1 MRKKKSIINFL
12 IYSLFFLTGFSIGII
27 LIWPGV
33 LNFEKR
39 KCFFK
44 IIKDGSDGRVSIGT
58 ILTLEPKSLLKIK
71 NAENKYTK
79 ILLIG
84 DQCFRE

>member
-12 IYSLFFLTGFSIGII
+12 IYGFYFFTGLSIGII

-33 LNFEKR
+33 LNSKKR
-39 KCFFK
+39 NCFFK
-44 IIKDGSDGRVSIGT
+44 IIKDGSDGKVSFGT
-58 ILTLEPKSLLKIK
+58 ILTLEPKSLLKIR

>member
-12 IYSLFFLTGFSIGII
+12 IYGLYFFIGFSIGII
-27 LIWPGV
+27 LVWPGV

-44 IIKDGSDGRVSIGT
+44 IIKDGSDGKVSIGT
-58 ILTLEPKSLLKIK
+58 ILTLEPKSLLKIR
-71 NAENKYTK
+71 NAENKYKK